1 MNDNPHVD
9 PGFSYQDMS
18 RPLDEPSRYDDF
30 GLKSP
35 AEVQSAPGAPG
46 LSMGPTVEMVD
57 RLREL
62 WARVFQSQDQ
72 GMEM

>member
-1 MNDNPHVD
+1 MQDDPHQD
-9 PGFSYQDMS
+9 PGFSYQDMT

-35 AEVQSAPGAPG
+35 EEAMVGPGATG
-46 LSMGPTVEMVD
+46 LFSVPTIEMVD

-62 WARVFQSQDQ
+62 WARAYQSQDQ
-72 GMEM
+72 GMEL

>member
-9 PGFSYQDMS
+9 PGFSYQDMT
-18 RPLDEPSRYDDF
+18 RQLDDPARFDDF

-35 AEVQSAPGAPG
+35 EEAQLAPGVVG
-46 LSMGPTVEMVD
+46 LFTTPTVEMVD

-62 WARVFQSQDQ
+62 WARVYQSQDQ
-72 GMEM
+72 GMEL